1 MLVTEVLD
9 EANRALTEADAAA
22 RKMTTGAAYNIW
34 PAQADFQMDLMA
46 RVLDEAAT
54 PGIERVRRAAL
65 SALARQL
72 PWQEVLAEAIE
83 VDFSESFDEPAMF
96 LMIGVAALAAPA
108 DVTAGER
115 RANERYVAAT
125 VELLSAIVEYSGR
138 RLRAGT
144 HDRGPRL
151 GDRGARGRA
160 PAAHAEGARG
170 PAAPGRARLQRP
182 GRGSGRGGRGV
193 HRAHASIAGAGRL
206 MLSATQVAVLLRQQ
220 GANALQANG
229 SLTAGNRRHS
239 LAIGGESG
247 A

>member
-1 MLVTEVLD
+1 MRLLSERVAADAESPVNPLADVLVTEVLD

-46 RVLDEAAT
+46 RVLDAAAT

-138 RLRAGT
+138 RLRPGRTIEDLIWAIEALEAGLLL
-144 HDRGPRL
+144 RMR
-151 GDRGARGRA
+151 RA
-160 PAAHAEGARG
+160 PEVPLRQDAQGFSVLAAAAVGVVEAFTEPMQASPG
-170 PAAPGRARLQRP
+170 PAA
-182 GRGSGRGGRGV
+182 
-193 HRAHASIAGAGRL
+193 
-206 MLSATQVAVLLRQQ
+206 
-220 GANALQANG
+220 
-229 SLTAGNRRHS
+229 
-239 LAIGGESG
+239 
-247 A
+247 